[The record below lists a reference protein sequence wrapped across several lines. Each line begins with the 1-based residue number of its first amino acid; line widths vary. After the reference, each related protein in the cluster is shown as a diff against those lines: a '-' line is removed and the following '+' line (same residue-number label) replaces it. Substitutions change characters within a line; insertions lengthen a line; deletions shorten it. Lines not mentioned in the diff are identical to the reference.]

1 MLSRRFLRI
10 KVLQAIYAFIQDG
23 PESINSGEK
32 QLVVSLDKLY
42 ELYIR
47 QLSLLVEISDFARHR
62 IEENKLKFLPS
73 REDLDP
79 NTRFID
85 NRFINQLAANRDFLK
100 KCESFKISWTD
111 EDEMVR
117 KLYNQLR
124 ESKMFAE
131 YMEGSA
137 PSYKEDKD
145 LAEHIFV
152 NIFAESELLE
162 SFYEERSIYGSD
174 DFEISF
180 IMIQKTIKGF
190 RADADEYTSLPTLL
204 KDEND
209 VDGSEDLDF
218 VKKLYRK
225 TLIHSDEFNTIIA
238 DKAQNWELDRIALMD
253 TILLKMAMTE
263 FVDFPSIP
271 VKVTLNEYIELAK
284 SFSTPKS
291 KIFINGILDKLI
303 VEFKANG
310 RLVKTGRGLMED

>member
-10 KVLQAIYAFIQDG
+10 KVLQAIYAYMQEG
-23 PESINSGEK
+23 PESINAGEK
-32 QLVVSLDKLY
+32 QLITSLDKLY

-47 QLSLLVEISDFARHR
+47 QLSLLVEIWDFARR
-62 IEENKLKFLPS
+62 RLEENKLKFLPTG
-73 REDLDP
+73 EDLHP

-85 NRFINQLAANRDFLK
+85 NRFINQLSNNRDYLK
-100 KCESFKISWTD
+100 KCHTYKISWTD
-111 EDEMVR
+111 EDELVR

-124 ESKMFAE
+124 ESPEYTA
-131 YMEGSA
+131 YMEGA
-137 PSYKEDKD
+137 EPSYK
-145 LAEHIFV
+145 AEKELV
-152 NIFAESELLE
+152 ENIFESIFAQSELLQ
-162 SFYEERSIYGSD
+162 SYYEERSIYGSD

-180 IMIQKTIKGF
+180 IMMQKTLRGY
-190 RADADEYTSLPTLL
+190 RPDHDEYTPLPSLL

-209 VDGSEDLDF
+209 ADGSEDLDF
-218 VKKLYRK
+218 VKNLYRR

-253 TILLKMAMTE
+253 MLLLKMAMTE
-263 FVDFPSIP
+263 FIDFPSIP

-310 RLVKTGRGLMED
+310 RLVKTGRGLME

>member
-10 KVLQAIYAFIQDG
+10 KVLQAIYAFMQDG
-23 PESINSGEK
+23 PESINTGER
-32 QLVVSLDKLY
+32 QLLISLDKLY

-47 QLSLLVEISDFARHR
+47 QLSLLIEISDFARR
-62 IEENKLKFLPS
+62 RLEENKLKFLPTE
-73 REDLDP
+73 EDLHP

-85 NRFINQLAANRDFLK
+85 NRVINQLSNNRDYLK
-100 KCESFKISWTD
+100 KCHSFKISWAD
-111 EDEMVR
+111 EEELIR
-117 KLYNQLR
+117 KLYNLLR
-124 ESKMFAE
+124 ESDFFAA
-131 YMEGSA
+131 YMDGPE
-137 PSYKEDKD
+137 PQYKEDKE
-145 LAEHIFV
+145 LVEKVF
-152 NIFAESELLE
+152 NSIFAESELLQ
-162 SFYEERSIYGSD
+162 SYFEERSIYWSD

-180 IMIQKTIKGF
+180 IMIQKTIRGF
-190 RADADEYTSLPTLL
+190 QADNDEYTLLPSLL

-209 VDGSEDLDF
+209 ADGSEDLEF
-218 VKKLYRK
+218 VKNLYRK

-253 TILLKMAMTE
+253 ILLLKMAMTE

-303 VEFKANG
+303 VEFKASG
-310 RLVKTGRGLMED
+310 RLLKTGRGLME